1 MKLIIEEKTVENI
14 LGVALLVQMFIIGRL
29 LFKIGY
35 YEQKLKN
42 RGIIDGVKGMPIYK
56 LFM

>member
-1 MKLIIEEKTVENI
+1 
-14 LGVALLVQMFIIGRL
+14 MFIIGRF

-35 YEQKLKN
+35 YGQKLKN
-42 RGIIDGVKGMPIYK
+42 RGITDGVKGMPIYK